1 VVDIRSIGVMAGIE
15 VAPVGGPGARG
26 HAIQK
31 ALFDHGLHL
40 KSTGDTLI
48 LAPAFVATDAHLD
61 EIFTKIRDVLKAH

>member
-1 VVDIRSIGVMAGIE
+1 VMAGVE
-15 VAPVGGPGARG
+15 VAAIGAPGARG
-26 HAIQK
+26 HTIQK

-61 EIFTKIRDVLKAH
+61 EIFTKIRGVLKTH